1 MATILITG
9 GTGLVGKYL
18 QEILKQKEHTVNVL
32 TRSKTKKPN
41 TFFWDVENGII
52 DDEAIKTADFI
63 IHLAGANISDKRWTA
78 AQRKLIIDSRV
89 NTSNLLLQKVI
100 ELKPNL
106 KGFIAASGV
115 GFYGAVTNNHIYTEN
130 DTFGTDFLSKVCQLW
145 EQESLK
151 FEGEGIRTVI
161 FRTGVVLTKTEG
173 ALAKIIQPIKLGVGA
188 PIGSGKQYMPWIHIN
203 DLCNLFLQ
211 AIENEN
217 FNGIYNAVAP
227 QHITNKELTTTIAN
241 HLKKP
246 LWLPNIPA
254 FVLKL
259 VFGKM
264 AVILL
269 QGSRVSS
276 KKIEKLGFKFK
287 FPKIEKAIKNLI

>member
-18 QEILKQKEHTVNVL
+18 QEILKQKQHTVNVL

-89 NTSNLLLQKVI
+89 NTTNLLLQKVI

-130 DTFGTDFLSKVCQLW
+130 DTFGTDFLSKVCQVW

-203 DLCNLFLQ
+203 DLCNLFTQ

-227 QHITNKELTTTIAN
+227 QHITNKELTTTIAAY
-241 HLKKP
+241 LKKP
-246 LWLPNIPA
+246 LWLPNIPV

-259 VFGKM
+259 LFGKM

-269 QGSRVSS
+269 YGSRISS
-276 KKIEKLGFKFK
+276 KKIENLGFKFK
-287 FPKIEKAIKNLI
+287 FPTIEKALKNLI

>member
-203 DLCNLFLQ
+203 DLCNLFSQ
-211 AIENEN
+211 AIENVD

-227 QHITNKELTTTIAN
+227 QHITNIELTTTIAN

-259 VFGKM
+259 LFGKM

-269 QGSRVSS
+269 YGSRVSS

-287 FPKIEKAIKNLI
+287 FPTIEKAIKNLI

>member
-9 GTGLVGKYL
+9 GTGLIGQHL
-18 QEILKQKEHTVNVL
+18 QELLLQKQHTVNVL
-32 TRSKTKKPN
+32 TRSKTKKPH

-63 IHLAGANISDKRWTA
+63 IHLAGANISDKRWTPT
-78 AQRKLIIDSRV
+78 QRKIIIDSRV
-89 NTSNLLLQKVI
+89 NTANLLLQKVK
-100 ELKPNL
+100 ELNPNL

-130 DTFGTDFLSKVCQLW
+130 DSFGTDFLSKVCQLW
-145 EQESLK
+145 EQESLN
-151 FEGEGIRTVI
+151 FESAGIRTVI
-161 FRTGVVLTKTEG
+161 FRTGVVLTKTDG
-173 ALAKIIQPIKLGVGA
+173 ALAKITQPIKLGVGA
-188 PIGSGKQYMPWIHIN
+188 PIGRGKQYMPWIHIN
-203 DLCNLFLQ
+203 DLCNLYSQ
-211 AIENEN
+211 SVENEN

-254 FVLKL
+254 FVLQL
-259 VFGKM
+259 LFGKM

-276 KKIEKLGFKFK
+276 KKIENLGFKFK
-287 FPKIEKAIKNLI
+287 FPTIEKAIKNLI